1 MDGSD
6 DDLANLTASPPAHE
20 SPNNEPNTPVPV
32 PLSHPVWLEGAEAQG
47 GGGASAADMAR
58 AEKEIFADDSGAVEK
73 YEYAAPSAAPSKAQQ
88 KPSKKSGMKLG
99 GLFGGKT
106 PTK

>member
-20 SPNNEPNTPVPV
+20 SPNNEPNTPV
-32 PLSHPVWLEGAEAQG
+32 WLEGAEAQE

-73 YEYAAPSAAPSKAQQ
+73 YEYAAPSAAPSEAQQ
-88 KPSKKSGMKLG
+88 KPSKKSVMKLG
-99 GLFGGKT
+99 GLFGGKK